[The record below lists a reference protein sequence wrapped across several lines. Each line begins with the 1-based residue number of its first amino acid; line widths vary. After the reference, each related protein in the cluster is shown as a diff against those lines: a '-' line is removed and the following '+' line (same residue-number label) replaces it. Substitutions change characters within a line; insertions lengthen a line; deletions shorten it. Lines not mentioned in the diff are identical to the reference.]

1 MKKFDV
7 IVVGGGHAGCEAATA
22 ASRLGAN
29 VCLITFDL
37 ENLGEMSCNPSI
49 GGIAKGNIVQEVD
62 AMGGMMGVAADYS
75 GIHFKILN
83 HSKGPAVWGLRAQID
98 RALYK
103 SFVRQYIESDNNISI
118 IIAEVYDILLD
129 SNFNKII
136 GVKSSKGDICARSII
151 LTTGTFLN
159 SIMRIGKSQ
168 KIGGRFGEKSSTDL
182 AQAIKKLDIQLG
194 RLKTGTP
201 PRLLASSI
209 NWSILEE
216 QKSDEVSYFFSQL
229 TKKIQQKQVSCFITN
244 TTRESHDIIVNNAHL
259 SPLLSGEVMSSGP
272 RYCPSIE
279 DKIKK
284 FSNKDSHQIFLEPE
298 GLNSDLIYPNGIST
312 SMPKEVQLSFLKTIR
327 GLENVVLV
335 RNGYLVEYDFIDPK
349 GLKPTLELKKIA
361 GLFVAGQIIG
371 TTGYEEAAGLGMI
384 AGINAVFSQENKQFI
399 LNRAESYI
407 GVMIDDLTK
416 YGTSEPYRM
425 MTSRA
430 EHRIFLRPDNVDL
443 RLTKK
448 AIEIGL
454 IDNERIDIF
463 TRNKKALEE
472 LREIAHKIKISH
484 KIAKEIVPNQLQNN
498 NRVKSLYELLA
509 VTKIDIVKL
518 KTIISQINHF
528 DDKILE
534 KLRIESIYNNYIKRH
549 GQDIKELLSDA
560 KDIIPENID
569 FEKILA
575 LSNEMKEKLKKI
587 KPKTIG
593 DLRNIQGLTPT
604 TIIAIKLFLRKI
616 KNDAKQN

>member
-62 AMGGMMGVAADYS
+62 AMGGMMGVAADHS

-159 SIMRIGKSQ
+159 SIMRVGKSQ

-259 SPLLSGEVMSSGP
+259 SPLLSGEVISSGP

-463 TRNKKALEE
+463 IRNKKALEE

-484 KIAKEIVPNQLQNN
+484 KIAKEIVPNQPQNN
-498 NRVKSLYELLA
+498 NRMKSLYELLA